1 MAEKVE
7 FPMDAKTEPKVKIL
21 AAETLSKRFVHLQKL
36 TVEHETLS
44 GERQTVIR
52 EVHDHGNA
60 ATILLYDPA
69 RKSVILV
76 RQLRVPPMLNG
87 DEGFMIEMP
96 AGLLD
101 KDDALTAIIR
111 EAMEETGY
119 HIERAD
125 FLYAAYMSP
134 GTLTERVSFF
144 AAEIDATTKAGKGG
158 GLEDEGEDIEIL
170 EMPLAQAFAMIGTG
184 KITDA
189 KTIMLLQ
196 WAVMKYGV

>member
-1 MAEKVE
+1 
-7 FPMDAKTEPKVKIL
+7 MDAKTEPKVKIV
-21 AAETLSKRFVHLQKL
+21 AAETLSKQFVHLQKL
-36 TVEHETLS
+36 TVEHQTLS
-44 GERQTVIR
+44 GGRQTVVR
-52 EVHDHGNA
+52 EIHDHGNA

-69 RKSVILV
+69 RKSTILV
-76 RQLRVPPMLNG
+76 RQLRVPPVVNG
-87 DEGFMIEMP
+87 DDGWMIETP

-101 KDDALTAIIR
+101 SDDPLTAILR

-119 HIERAD
+119 RIDRAD
-125 FLYAAYMSP
+125 YLFDAYMSP

-144 AAEIDATTKAGKGG
+144 AAEIDATQKAGKGG

-170 EMPLAQAFAMIGTG
+170 EIPLGDAYEMVGSG
-184 KITDA
+184 KIRDG

>member
-1 MAEKVE
+1 
-7 FPMDAKTEPKVKIL
+7 MDAKIEPKVRIL

-44 GERQTVIR
+44 GGRQTVVR
-52 EVHDHGNA
+52 EIHDHGNA

-69 RKSVILV
+69 RKSTIMV
-76 RQLRVPPMLNG
+76 RQLRVPPVVNG
-87 DEGFMIEMP
+87 DDGWLIETP

-101 KDDALTAIIR
+101 KDDPLTAILR

-119 HIERAD
+119 RIDRAD
-125 FLYAAYMSP
+125 YLFDAYMSP
-134 GTLTERVSFF
+134 GTVTERVSFF
-144 AAEIDATTKAGKGG
+144 AAEIDATMKTGKGG

-170 EMPLAQAFAMIGTG
+170 EIPLAEAYDMIASGRICDG
-184 KITDA
+184 

-196 WAVMKYGV
+196 WAVMKYGR